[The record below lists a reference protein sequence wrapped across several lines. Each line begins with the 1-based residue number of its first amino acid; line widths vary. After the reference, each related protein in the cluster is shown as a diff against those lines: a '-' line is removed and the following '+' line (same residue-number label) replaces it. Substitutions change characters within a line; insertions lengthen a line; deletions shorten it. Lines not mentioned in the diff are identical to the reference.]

1 MTAKTRNLKMNKK
14 GTLYVISGPSGV
26 GKGTICRELL
36 KRNPQLSLSV
46 SATTRPMREEDT
58 EGVTYFFKTENEFK
72 SMIENNQLLEW
83 ATYNGNYYGTPV
95 EPVNKALESGKDII
109 LEIEVCGALNVR
121 SLVPDAMLIF
131 IDTPSVEELEKRL
144 IGRGSETP
152 ESIKARIELAKEE
165 LKLKDNYDRIVVNND
180 LQTAILEIENIITEG
195 E

>member
-1 MTAKTRNLKMNKK
+1 MNKK

-26 GKGTICRELL
+26 GKGTICKELL
-36 KRNPQLSLSV
+36 KRNPSLSLSV

-58 EGVTYFFKTENEFK
+58 DGITYFFKTEAEFK
-72 SMIENNQLLEW
+72 AMIENNQLLEW

-95 EPVNKALESGKDII
+95 EPVNRALEEGNDII

-121 SLVPDAMLIF
+121 SLMPDAVLIF
-131 IDTPSVEELEKRL
+131 IDAPSVEELEKRL

-152 ESIKARIELAKEE
+152 ESIKGRMERALEE
-165 LKLKDNYDRIVVNND
+165 LKLKGNYDRIVVNND

>member
-1 MTAKTRNLKMNKK
+1 MNKK